1 MTARLP
7 ALVGSLTT
15 ALADTVTG
23 AAQQVLPPVPG
34 LVDELLTPLLP
45 ALPGLPGL
53 PALPGLPGLPA
64 LPGLPGL
71 PALPGLPGLPADPAG
86 PPGPATPPAGPA
98 PSPGAP
104 VEPGAPPSPIPAP
117 VPATPSP
124 GPVGGVASGPTVAS
138 VSLTGW
144 TAGPAFPGAARAA
157 SGQVGTVAE
166 AQPSGGPG
174 RSGPAPER
182 ADDARATSGPVPAS
196 ADEARWSSYA
206 GGRERT
212 TRSSVPV
219 DGRAPAVTVR
229 PG

>member
-1 MTARLP
+1 MTPGDPMPPGPAGGVTARLP

-23 AAQQVLPPVPG
+23 AAQQVLPPVLG
-34 LVDELLTPLLP
+34 LVDEMLTPLLP
-45 ALPGLPGL
+45 ALPGLPG
-53 PALPGLPGLPA
+53 
-64 LPGLPGL
+64 
-71 PALPGLPGLPADPAG
+71 DPAG

-98 PSPGAP
+98 PSPGGP
-104 VEPGAPPSPIPAP
+104 VEPGASPFPIPAP
-117 VPATPSP
+117 VPVPVPARPSP
-124 GPVGGVASGPTVAS
+124 GLVGGVSSGPAVAS
-138 VSLTGW
+138 ASPTGW
-144 TAGPAFPGAARAA
+144 TAGPAVPGAARAA

-174 RSGPAPER
+174 RSVPATER

-196 ADEARWSSYA
+196 ADDARWPSYA